1 MMINPESYSRKLILF
16 YCILFVEIV
25 LNFFVNHMDF
35 ALSGDSKYSS
45 ESDLTASYVLLSVQ
59 GIIEIIICC
68 WIFFL
73 IWQTFL
79 FRFGLMGMLCKEF
92 KYLFACIPIHIL
104 LFLIERGVR
113 LYLAFVDGYDAISI
127 WEQPGY
133 LILYWIRHI
142 FLGFFYVVLIESSLM
157 LGDPEYYK
165 AKKWL
170 VC

>member
-1 MMINPESYSRKLILF
+1 MINPESYSRKLIFF
-16 YCILFVEIV
+16 YLILFVEII

-35 ALSGDSKYSS
+35 ALSGESKYSN
-45 ESDLTASYVLLSVQ
+45 ESDLQVSYVLLSIQ
-59 GIIEIIICC
+59 GAIEIIICC

-79 FRFGLMGMLCKEF
+79 FRYGLIGMLCREF
-92 KYLFACIPIHIL
+92 KYLFISIPIHLIL
-104 LFLIERGVR
+104 FIVERGVR
-113 LYLAFVDGYDAISI
+113 LYLSFVEDEDVISI
-127 WEQPGY
+127 WEQPEY
-133 LILYWIRHI
+133 LVFFWIRHI
-142 FLGFFYVVLIESSLM
+142 FLVFFYVVLIESSLM

>member
-25 LNFFVNHMDF
+25 LNYFVNHMDF
-35 ALSGDSKYSS
+35 ALSGESKYSS
-45 ESDLTASYVLLSVQ
+45 ESDLMASYVLLSVQ
-59 GIIEIIICC
+59 GVIEIIICC

-92 KYLFACIPIHIL
+92 KYLFVCIPIHII

-113 LYLAFVDGYDAISI
+113 LYLSFVDGHDAISI

-142 FLGFFYVVLIESSLM
+142 FLVFFYVVLIESSLM